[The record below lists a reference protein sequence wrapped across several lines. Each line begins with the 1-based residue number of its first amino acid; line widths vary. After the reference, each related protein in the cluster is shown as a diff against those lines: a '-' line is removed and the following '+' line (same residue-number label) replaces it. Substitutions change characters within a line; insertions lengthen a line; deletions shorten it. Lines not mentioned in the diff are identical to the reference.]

1 MVLKKLKNIKDVL
14 IGRVNETITLGNDEG
29 VIRQEKVDYIELEP
43 KIEED
48 NKTAHLLVKY
58 FILSDFADIKPVI
71 DSLREGYTIAIVKY
85 KPLGNKDSTELKRAI
100 SKIKRTIEAINGEL
114 MGMEDGWLV
123 AVPQFV
129 SIAKGKSE
137 ESSM

>member
-1 MVLKKLKNIKDVL
+1 
-14 IGRVNETITLGNDEG
+14 
-29 VIRQEKVDYIELEP
+29 
-43 KIEED
+43 
-48 NKTAHLLVKY
+48 LLVKY

-123 AVPQFV
+123 AVPQFF
-129 SIAKGKSE
+129 KLKSRCIRE
-137 ESSM
+137 QEIHKMQKVIKALMRKLINNEKEKISFFNYWRRWFSWL

>member
-1 MVLKKLKNIKDVL
+1 MVLKKIKEIKNVL
-14 IGRVNETITLGNDEG
+14 VGRVNETISLSDDEG
-29 VIRQEKVDYIELEP
+29 VIKQERVDYIELEP
-43 KIEED
+43 KIEDD
-48 NKTAHLLVKY
+48 NKTAHLFVKY
-58 FILSDFADIKPVI
+58 FILSDFADIKPII

-100 SKIKRTIEAINGEL
+100 SKIKRTVEAINGEL

-129 SIAKGKSE
+129 SISKSAQKE
-137 ESSM
+137 EY